1 MEKSGHN
8 QFQNSNHL
16 EWRDPKSP
24 CSPSSPASPQSP
36 PSLEVRGKGLSLS
49 RWKPVIKENAPRELS
64 KKGRK
69 QRLLLS
75 QNGGLSKLKRRET
88 SPDFHLHHNEHRAK
102 PKRGKIYDKMI

>member
-1 MEKSGHN
+1 MERGRLN
-8 QFQNSNHL
+8 QFQNSNDL

-24 CSPSSPASPQSP
+24 CSPCSPSSPLSPV
-36 PSLEVRGKGLSLS
+36 SLEVRGKGLALN
-49 RWKPVIKENAPRELS
+49 RLKPIIKENAVRELS

-88 SPDFHLHHNEHRAK
+88 SPDFHLPHNEHRTK
-102 PKRGKIYDKMI
+102 PKRGTEAKYC